1 MKKHLLLLTI
11 LLISTSLFA
20 QKPVLRGVVK
30 DENSKEL
37 LVGASVVVKGTTI
50 GAVTDIDGNY
60 QLILAKG
67 SYELV
72 FSYVGYS
79 VFETTVVLNADTE
92 VNAELA
98 SSIALKEVVV
108 TADIAIDRKTPVA
121 FSNIGTVKLK
131 EELASQDLP
140 MLLNSTPGAYATQ
153 QGGGDGD
160 ARISIRGFSQRNV
173 AVMLDGI
180 PVNDME
186 NGQVF
191 WSNWFGL
198 GLVTKTMQ
206 VQRGLGS
213 SKISIPS
220 VGGTINILT
229 KGIDSKASFEMKQE
243 AGAGGMLQTT
253 IGFTTGKLDGGWGMT
268 GAFSSRKNDGWVDLN
283 YSKALFYFLRI
294 DKEIGKHLIS
304 IQGFGGP
311 QEHGQRPFSNP
322 IALTNSQLARDLGV
336 SEKDINTVKDAK
348 KGIDKG
354 LQYSDS
360 WGTVNGEARSVRFNY
375 YNKPQFSF
383 RHSWAISNKT
393 FLSNVAYL
401 STGNG
406 GGTNIEGS
414 VAIDSV
420 TGQLQLQDIYTANG
434 GPFVSSAKV
443 IRSSVNNHFWY
454 GALSTLRHEINN
466 NLNFSTGI
474 DLRYY
479 KGEHYR
485 TPYDMFGGKRFTGTR
500 NARIDNDKV
509 PLNGDDK
516 YFYNYDGFVRW
527 GGGFGVLEYSK
538 NKWSAFVN
546 LSGAMS
552 QYKAVDY
559 LYAETF
565 NIAGKDYY
573 TSYALYANI
582 NKGGVKDTTYF
593 RLRVPEVNGTL
604 YTVDNPGKATTDYA
618 AANNLKV
625 DSTTAQNQELGWI
638 NLPSIT
644 FKTGFSYKISK
655 ATSIFMNVGYIS
667 KAARF
672 TNVINATNN
681 YDVRNIT
688 SKINP
693 DIMVSRDIGILRT
706 YGSYKNE
713 IIQSVEMGYQYR
725 ERFFA
730 LNLNAY
736 YTDWK
741 NKPVDN
747 PPPVFDASGEPV
759 PTAVNGIGARHMGVE
774 MDFNW
779 SISKQWKLEGVAS
792 FGDWIWNSKGIQTLP
807 DGTVNEFDA
816 TGVHVGDA
824 AQTQIGGSL
833 RYQFKRGSYIS
844 ARTTYFGK
852 NYANF
857 NPESLR
863 GVNAQRE
870 SWQQPNYFL
879 MDISAGYL
887 IKRKGEPTIN
897 LRASILNAL
906 NKTYIADARNNDTQ
920 GNLLTNR
927 TNFDAASA
935 TVFFGLGRRWVVSM
949 EVDF

>member
-1 MKKHLLLLTI
+1 MKKHLLVLTI
-11 LLISTSLFA
+11 LLVSTTIFA
-20 QKPVLRGVVK
+20 QKFTVRGLVTDPV
-30 DENSKEL
+30 SKEP

-50 GAVTDIDGNY
+50 GAVTDIDGIY
-60 QLILAKG
+60 QLTLSKG
-67 SYELV
+67 LYNLV
-72 FSYVGYS
+72 FSYVGYTPS
-79 VFETTVVLNADTE
+79 EQAIDLNSDVE
-92 VNAELA
+92 INAILE

-140 MLLNSTPGAYATQ
+140 MVLNSTPGAYATQ

-186 NGQVF
+186 NGQVY

-229 KGIDSKASFEMKQE
+229 KGIDSKGSFELKQE
-243 AGAGGMLQTT
+243 VGAGGLLQTT
-253 IGFTTGKLDGGWGMT
+253 LGFTTGKLDGGWGMT

-311 QEHGQRPFSNP
+311 QEHGQRAFSNP
-322 IALTNSQLARDLGV
+322 IAMTDAQLARDLGV
-336 SEKDINTVKDAK
+336 GEKDIETVKKA
-348 KGIDKG
+348 KGIDQG

-360 WGTVNGEARSVRFNY
+360 WGIVNGEARSVRFNY
-375 YNKPQFSF
+375 YNKPQFSL
-383 RHSWAISNKT
+383 RHSWAISKKT

-406 GGTNIEGS
+406 GGTNTEGTVS
-414 VAIDSV
+414 TDSI
-420 TGQLQLQDIYTANG
+420 TSWQLPLQQVYTTNG
-434 GPFVSSAKV
+434 GPFVASAKV
-443 IRSSVNNHFWY
+443 IRASVNNHFWY
-454 GALSTLRHEINN
+454 GALSTLRHEFNN

-485 TPYDMFGGKRFTGTR
+485 TAYDMFGGKRFTGTR
-500 NARIDNDKV
+500 NARIDNEAT
-509 PLNGDDK
+509 PLNPGDR
-516 YFYNYDGFVRW
+516 YFYDYDGFVRW

-538 NKWSAFVN
+538 NRWSAFVN
-546 LSGAMS
+546 VSGALS

-565 NIAGKDYY
+565 NINGKDYY
-573 TSYALYANI
+573 TSYAVSTVETRRNPKYIPYRAPI
-582 NKGGVKDTTYF
+582 
-593 RLRVPEVNGTL
+593 VNGTI
-604 YTVDNPGKATTDYA
+604 YTVDNPGQFTLDYA
-618 AANNLKV
+618 AAKNLKV
-625 DSTTAQNQELGWI
+625 DSTTAQNQTIGWI

-644 FKTGFSYKISK
+644 LKTGFSYKINK
-655 ATSIFMNVGYIS
+655 ATSAFLNIGYIS

-681 YDVRNIT
+681 YDIAVDTTVNLSRN
-688 SKINP
+688 
-693 DIMVSRDIGILRT
+693 IGILKT
-706 YGSYKNE
+706 YSNYKNE
-713 IIQSVEMGYQYR
+713 IIKAVEIGYQYR
-725 ERFFA
+725 DRSFA
-730 LNLNAY
+730 MNINAY
-736 YTDWK
+736 YTDWT

-747 PPPVFDASGEPV
+747 APPVRDASGEQV
-759 PTAVNGIGARHMGVE
+759 PTAVNGIGARHMGIE

-779 SISKQWKLEGVAS
+779 SISKQWRLEGVAS
-792 FGDWIWNSKGIQTLP
+792 FGDWIWNSKGIQTRL
-807 DGTVNEFDA
+807 DGTIIEFDP

-844 ARTTYFGK
+844 SRTTFFGK

-863 GVNAQRE
+863 GDNARRE

-879 MDISAGYL
+879 TDVSMGYL

-906 NKTYIADARNNDTQ
+906 NLTYIADARNNDTQ
-920 GNLLTNR
+920 GNVTSKEK
-927 TNFDAASA
+927 FDAASA

-949 EVDF
+949 EIDF

>member
-1 MKKHLLLLTI
+1 
-11 LLISTSLFA
+11 
-20 QKPVLRGVVK
+20 
-30 DENSKEL
+30 
-37 LVGASVVVKGTTI
+37 
-50 GAVTDIDGNY
+50 
-60 QLILAKG
+60 
-67 SYELV
+67 LV
-72 FSYVGYS
+72 FSYVGS
-79 VFETTVVLNADTE
+79 SAVEKTVELNGDTQL
-92 VNAELA
+92 NAELE
-98 SSIALKEVVV
+98 SSMALKEVVV

-121 FSNIGTVKLK
+121 FSNIGTVKMK

-140 MLLNSTPGAYATQ
+140 MVLNSTPGAYATQ

-229 KGIDSKASFEMKQE
+229 KGIDSKGSFEIKQE
-243 AGAGGMLQTT
+243 AGAGGLFQTT
-253 IGFTTGKLDGGWGMT
+253 VGFTTGKLDGGWGMT
-268 GAFSSRKNDGWVDLN
+268 GAFSTKKNDGWVDLN
-283 YSKALFYFLRI
+283 YSKAIFYFLRI

-311 QEHGQRPFSNP
+311 QEHGQRAFANP
-322 IALTNSQLARDLGV
+322 IALTDSKLAKDLGV
-336 SEKDINTVKDAK
+336 SDGDIKKVSDA

-375 YNKPQFSF
+375 YNKPQFSL
-383 RHSWAISNKT
+383 RHSWAISKKT

-406 GGTNIEGS
+406 GGTNLEKT
-414 VAIDSV
+414 VPIDPT
-420 TGQLQLQDIYTANG
+420 TGQMNLQGAYIANG
-434 GPFVSSAKV
+434 GLFVSSANV
-443 IRSSVNNHFWY
+443 IRASVNNHFWY
-454 GALSTLRHEINN
+454 GLLSTLRHEINN
-466 NLNFSTGI
+466 NLNLSTGI

-485 TPYDMFGGKRFTGTR
+485 TVYDMFGGRQFLGSR
-500 NARIDNDKV
+500 NARIDNTRTPLSTGDKF
-509 PLNGDDK
+509 
-516 YFYNYDGFVRW
+516 YYNYDGFVRW
-527 GGGFGVLEYSK
+527 GGGFGMLEYSK
-538 NKWSAFVN
+538 NKWSTFIN
-546 LSGAMS
+546 ISGAMS

-559 LYAETF
+559 LFAKTITI
-565 NIAGKDYY
+565 NGKQYY
-573 TSYALYANI
+573 TSYAAKTSEL
-582 NKGGVKDTTYF
+582 TT
-593 RLRVPEVNGTL
+593 RLAKVDGTL
-604 YTVDNPGKATTDYA
+604 YTVDHPGKLTTDYA
-618 AANNLKV
+618 AANNLKI
-625 DSTTAQNQELGWI
+625 DSTSAQNQVVDWI
-638 NLPSIT
+638 KLPSLT
-644 FKTGFSYKISK
+644 FKMGLSYTINRANSV
-655 ATSIFMNVGYIS
+655 FMNIGSIS

-672 TNVINATNN
+672 TNVINATNSYNTNTETGKITTYSN
-681 YDVRNIT
+681 YQ
-688 SKINP
+688 
-693 DIMVSRDIGILRT
+693 
-706 YGSYKNE
+706 NE
-713 IIQSVEMGYQYR
+713 QISAIELGYQYR

-730 LNLNAY
+730 MNLNAY
-736 YTDWK
+736 YTNWK

-747 PPPVFDASGEPV
+747 APLVIDASGERV
-759 PTAVNGIGARHMGVE
+759 PTSVNGIGARHKGVE

-792 FGDWIWNSKGIQTLP
+792 IGDWIWNSKGIQTLL
-807 DGTVNEFDA
+807 DGTTREFDP

-824 AQTQIGGSL
+824 AQTQIGGGL

-844 ARTTYFGK
+844 ARTTYFGR

-857 NPESLR
+857 DPESLT
-863 GVNAQRE
+863 GANARRE
-870 SWQQPNYFL
+870 SWQQPDYVL
-879 MDISAGYL
+879 TDMHVGYL
-887 IKRKGEPTIN
+887 IKRKGEATIN
-897 LRASILNAL
+897 LRASVLNVF
-906 NKTYIADARNNDTQ
+906 NKLYIADAKNNDTL
-920 GNLLTNR
+920 GNVTST

-949 EVDF
+949 EIDF

>member
-1 MKKHLLLLTI
+1 MKKNLLTLTI
-11 LLISTSLFA
+11 LLISTALFA
-20 QKPVLRGVVK
+20 QKPILRGVVK
-30 DENSKEL
+30 DESSKEL

-60 QLILAKG
+60 QLTLAKG
-67 SYELV
+67 SYNLV
-72 FSYVGYS
+72 FSYVGYATY
-79 VFETTVVLNADTE
+79 ETTVELNADAE

-98 SSIALKEVVV
+98 SSIALKEVLV

-121 FSNIGTVKLK
+121 FSNIGTVKMK

-186 NGQVF
+186 NGQVY

-229 KGIDSKASFEMKQE
+229 KGIESKSSFEIKQE
-243 AGAGGMLQTT
+243 VGAGGMFQTT
-253 IGFTTGKLDGGWGMT
+253 VGFTTGKLDGGWGMT
-268 GAFSSRKNDGWVDLN
+268 GAFSTKKNDGWVDLN

-311 QEHGQRPFSNP
+311 QEHGQRPFSTP
-322 IALTNSQLARDLGV
+322 IALTDSKLASELGV
-336 SEKDINTVKDAK
+336 SDSDINRVKGTA

-360 WGTVNGEARSVRFNY
+360 WGYVNGEARNVRINY
-375 YNKPQFSF
+375 YNKPQFSL

-393 FLSNVAYL
+393 FLANVAYL
-401 STGNG
+401 SMGNG
-406 GGTNIEGS
+406 GGTNTE
-414 VAIDSV
+414 VTVLVDPK
-420 TGQLQLQDIYTANG
+420 TGQPDLQGAYNING
-434 GPFVSSAKV
+434 GQYVATTNV
-443 IRSSVNNHFWY
+443 IRTAVNNHFWY
-454 GALSTLRHEINN
+454 GALSTLKHEVNKN
-466 NLNFSTGI
+466 VSVSTGI

-485 TPYDMFGGKRFTGTR
+485 TVYDMFGGKKFTGIR
-500 NARIDNDKV
+500 NARIDNSTTL
-509 PLNGDDK
+509 LNPGDK

-546 LSGAMS
+546 VSGALS

-565 NIAGKDYY
+565 NINGKDYY
-573 TSYALYANI
+573 TSYALSADR
-582 NKGGVKDTTYF
+582 KSPRDTTYF
-593 RLRVPEVNGTL
+593 RFRVPEVNGTL
-604 YTVDNPGKATTDYA
+604 YTVNSPGKATTDYA
-618 AANNLKV
+618 AANNLKI
-625 DSTTAQNQELGWI
+625 DSTTAQNQVLGWI
-638 NLPSIT
+638 NLPSVT
-644 FKTGFSYKISK
+644 FKTGFSYKFDK
-655 ATSIFMNVGYIS
+655 AMSLFMNVGYIS

-681 YDVRNIT
+681 YDERVVT
-688 SKINP
+688 SKLNP
-693 DIMVSRDIGILRT
+693 TITFPRDIGILKT
-706 YGSYKNE
+706 YENYKNE
-713 IIQSVEMGYQYR
+713 VIKSVELGYQYR

-730 LNLNAY
+730 MNINAY

-747 PPPVFDASGEPV
+747 APSVVDSSGERV
-759 PTAVNGIGARHMGVE
+759 PTAINGIGARHTGIE
-774 MDFNW
+774 IDFNW

-792 FGDWIWNSKGIQTLP
+792 FADWIWNSKGIQTKP
-807 DGTVNEFDA
+807 DGTVSEFDP

-844 ARTTYFGK
+844 ARTTYFGR
-852 NYANF
+852 NYSNF
-857 NPESLR
+857 NPEDLV
-863 GVNAQRE
+863 GVNARRE
-870 SWQQPNYFL
+870 SWQSPNYVVTDL
-879 MDISAGYL
+879 NVGYL
-887 IKRKGEPTIN
+887 VKRKGEPNIN
-897 LRASILNAL
+897 LRASVLNL
-906 NKTYIADARNNDTQ
+906 FNKTYIADARNNDKL
-920 GNLLTNR
+920 GNVTGGS
-927 TNFDAASA
+927 NFDAASA

-949 EVDF
+949 EIDF